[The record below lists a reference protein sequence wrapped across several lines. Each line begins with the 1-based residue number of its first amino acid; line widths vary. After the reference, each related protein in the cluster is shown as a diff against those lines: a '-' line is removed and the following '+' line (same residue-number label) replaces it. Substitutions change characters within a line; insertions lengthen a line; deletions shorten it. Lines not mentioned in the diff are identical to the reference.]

1 MTWVKVCGL
10 RTVADVVTAQES
22 GANAIG
28 LVLAPSPRQVDLA
41 TARRLAGAAEVAVFL
56 IVVDT
61 DADASIELAVRIGA
75 SGIQPYGAGAR
86 ETAVAATR
94 AGFSVL
100 FPVRATVDF
109 SVDDIPADQIP
120 LIDNALAGKFGGT
133 GEMFDH
139 SLLSGIARPF
149 VLAGGLG
156 PANISAIIESVHPWG
171 VDASSRLESSPGRK
185 DPELI
190 TEFVTKAK
198 GR

>member
-22 GANAIG
+22 GADAIG

-41 TARRLAGAAEVAVFL
+41 TARRLAGAANVTVFL
-56 IVVDT
+56 VLVDT
-61 DADASIELAVRIGA
+61 NPDEALELAVRVGA

-86 ETAVAATR
+86 ETATAAMR

-100 FPVRATVDF
+100 FPVRASPGF
-109 SVDDIPADQIP
+109 SVDDIPLDQVP

-139 SLLSGIARPF
+139 KLVSGIVRPF

-156 PANISAIIESVHPWG
+156 PDNISAIIESVHPWG
-171 VDASSRLESSPGRK
+171 VDASSRLESAPGRK

-190 TEFVTKAK
+190 TQFVTKAK
-198 GR
+198 DT